1 MVQSSS
7 RNMLK
12 GLDAHVLPTET
23 AAAADALIEGRTPAG
38 RNPNDSSAGNAYMES
53 SAKIQF

>member
-1 MVQSSS
+1 MAQSSS

-53 SAKIQF
+53 SAKI